1 MAGSDDL
8 GSTLVNIENVTGSVW
23 NDRLVGSSGANWLD
37 GKAGN
42 DMIVGGGGNDVY
54 LFGRGYGVDT
64 VQNGVAANGGPS
76 SRIILGANLRPSD
89 LWFERQG
96 NDLWVRILGTDD
108 ALVVQGWYQDAF
120 RKVAILELA
129 DGLRMDVAAI
139 EALTGAMQAW
149 RADYPEFNPAVGLP
163 RPVAV
168 NAEGFF
174 RKDYELPVVGDP
186 VDVALETR
194 QLLNS
199 GKVAT
204 SLSEVRSV
212 ASSTAWDRNNLAN
225 YMASANQLAAT
236 VTPITIPERWHLYRY
251 TSSAEPGELIMLTFH
266 DWSNPS
272 PVLGRP
278 SYVTSYVELSGADA
292 GRFYNL
298 RVTSNMQDY
307 GVRDFLREGPAGR
320 SAR

>member
-1 MAGSDDL
+1 M
-8 GSTLVNIENVTGSVW
+8 
-23 NDRLVGSSGANWLD
+23 
-37 GKAGN
+37 
-42 DMIVGGGGNDVY
+42 
-54 LFGRGYGVDT
+54 
-64 VQNGVAANGGPS
+64 
-76 SRIILGANLRPSD
+76 
-89 LWFERQG
+89 
-96 NDLWVRILGTDD
+96 
-108 ALVVQGWYQDAF
+108 
-120 RKVAILELA
+120 
-129 DGLRMDVAAI
+129 
-139 EALTGAMQAW
+139 
-149 RADYPEFNPAVGLP
+149 
-163 RPVAV
+163 
-168 NAEGFF
+168 
-174 RKDYELPVVGDP
+174 VGDP

-292 GRFYNL
+292 GRFYYNL

-307 GVRDFLREGPAGR
+307 GVRDFLREGPPAGR
-320 SAR
+320 HADRLWQPAGRQREPAGRVHRQLRDRLHRQAIGAERRRCLERGGRVGRGGGAGRAAVQRAVVDRAGQLPGLQRDPGRPVFPAGRLSPVPDGAEPAAKYRQTVDRGIWYDYETTFYSSTDSARYQAFLSVWQHGTNAYNNAARFAGSFIGCCAAWTTSSRRTMPPAGRPCRQARAATC

>member
-1 MAGSDDL
+1 M
-8 GSTLVNIENVTGSVW
+8 
-23 NDRLVGSSGANWLD
+23 
-37 GKAGN
+37 
-42 DMIVGGGGNDVY
+42 
-54 LFGRGYGVDT
+54 
-64 VQNGVAANGGPS
+64 
-76 SRIILGANLRPSD
+76 
-89 LWFERQG
+89 
-96 NDLWVRILGTDD
+96 
-108 ALVVQGWYQDAF
+108 
-120 RKVAILELA
+120 
-129 DGLRMDVAAI
+129 
-139 EALTGAMQAW
+139 
-149 RADYPEFNPAVGLP
+149 
-163 RPVAV
+163 
-168 NAEGFF
+168 
-174 RKDYELPVVGDP
+174 VGDP

-292 GRFYNL
+292 GRFYYNL